1 MVIGCGADSGSPTAP
16 PPTSSTPRTARSIA
30 IGGLRSPLVV
40 GESVQLIAT
49 ISYSDGSTRDVT
61 HEAHW
66 TTSEVATIT
75 ADAVLTAVRPGAGSV
90 VVGLEGIGSLVNF
103 SVNAMPAPAPA
114 IRGIVHEATPRSGLA
129 LAGVRVEIARG
140 PYAGQATTTNYDGYF
155 EFFGIQQTGFD
166 LWASKRGYEP
176 ARFRVVQL
184 PRDSAP
190 DIRLTGQFRL
200 ATQRIEGTFAPECY
214 QNRAAILTRSIYF
227 TPGHDGVLTLD
238 WRVNTQEDAINLL
251 NGSTPIE
258 PDRRFLPGLQYPV
271 TAGGRH
277 ELRLIANTCRDVPPM
292 DGSYWVVFTWP
303 Q

>member
-1 MVIGCGADSGSPTAP
+1 M
-16 PPTSSTPRTARSIA
+16 
-30 IGGLRSPLVV
+30 RSPLIV
-40 GESVQLIAT
+40 GESVQLTAT
-49 ISYSDGSTRDVT
+49 VSYSDGSTRDVT
-61 HEAHW
+61 REARW
-66 TTSEVATIT
+66 TTSDIATIT
-75 ADAVLTAVRPGAGSV
+75 ADGLLTAVRPGASRVIAGAEGVGSDIQFV
-90 VVGLEGIGSLVNF
+90 VNPTPPPIAS
-103 SVNAMPAPAPA
+103 
-114 IRGIVHEATPRSGLA
+114 IRGIVHEARPRPGLA
-129 LAGVRVEIARG
+129 LAGVHVEIAGG

-166 LWASKRGYEP
+166 LWATKRGYEP

-190 DIRLTGQFRL
+190 DIHLTGQFRL
-200 ATQRIEGTFAPECY
+200 ATQRVEGTFAPECY

-227 TPGHDGVLTLD
+227 TPGRDGVLTLD

-292 DGSYWVVFTWP
+292 DGSYWVAFTWP